1 MSNYYEI
8 LGVPRDAND
17 NELKKTYRKLA
28 LKWHPDKNKSDEA
41 SAKFKNI
48 NEAYSVLSDP
58 EKKQIYDKYGKEGL
72 ENHGSG
78 INPNDIFQ
86 QFFGGMPGG
95 FGGMA
100 GGLGGGVFGE
110 MFNRGHQQSRS
121 SDKRIEIGLSI
132 PEMINGSKRIFN
144 ISHKIHCKKCNGNG
158 LKEGASVS
166 TCTNCSGAGI
176 CQVVRQIGPIRM
188 NQQFP
193 CNACNGEGAIIS
205 NTDKCKKCNGKKIA
219 SVTEQISITIDKG
232 SRQGEYVMLRDMAD
246 ATENTNEI
254 GDLYLIFK
262 EIPSKYMDRKD
273 DNLIVK
279 HSILLVD
286 ALTGLSI
293 VYLHPNNEKI
303 LIEYNDII
311 KPDSVFILK
320 NKGFYNKKT
329 SNIGDL
335 IFNFEI
341 IFPKKLDNTRKDLIK
356 KLLPKRPTENTENM
370 ECYTIEPANIDI
382 SPNIKEEYED
392 LDKAGMQQCAQ
403 Q

>member
-1 MSNYYEI
+1 MSDSNK
-8 LGVPRDAND
+8 RD
-17 NELKKTYRKLA
+17 
-28 LKWHPDKNKSDEA
+28 
-41 SAKFKNI
+41 
-48 NEAYSVLSDP
+48 
-58 EKKQIYDKYGKEGL
+58 IYDKYGKEGL

-110 MFNRGHQQSRS
+110 MFTRGHQQRKSP
-121 SDKRIEIGLSI
+121 DKRIEIALSI
-132 PEMINGSKRIFN
+132 PEMINGSKRVFN

-176 CQVVRQIGPIRM
+176 CQVVRQIGPMRM

-193 CNACNGEGAIIS
+193 CNVCNGEGAII
-205 NTDKCKKCNGKKIA
+205 NNIDKCTKCDGKKIT
-219 SVTEQISITIDKG
+219 SITEQISIKIDKG
-232 SRQGEYVMLRDMAD
+232 SRQGEYIMLRDMAD
-246 ATENTNEI
+246 ATENTNET

-262 EIPSKYMDRKD
+262 EIPSKYMSRKD

-279 HSILLVD
+279 QSILLSD

-293 VYLHPNNEKI
+293 VYLHPDNEKI

-341 IFPKKLDNTRKDLIK
+341 IFPKKLDTTRKDLIK
-356 KLLPKRPTENTENM
+356 KLLPKRPVENTEKM

-392 LDKAGMQQCAQ
+392 LDKEGIQQCAQ